1 MAPQKIIFESCKDQ
15 ENSHTKRGTSN
26 LARILENL
34 ARFPTQLSNNLVY
47 FIYSDPV
54 AHDLSKRRI
63 GTDGGPNK
71 VPSGGP

>member
-1 MAPQKIIFESCKDQ
+1 MAPPKIIFESREHH
-15 ENSHTKRGTSN
+15 ENSHTTRGTSN
-26 LARILENL
+26 LSGILENL

-54 AHDLSKRRI
+54 AHDLSKRRA
-63 GTDGGPNK
+63 GADGGPK